1 MTSGSGVGPAFSSRP
16 ANPKA
21 AKYYAEALESLRI
34 MDAFAAR
41 SSLHKAVASDPSDP
55 LIHAALADALS
66 ILGHTDKAREE
77 ARIAFGQSAKLPR
90 EMNLL
95 IEGMYRE
102 FSHDWDKAIQIY
114 RSLLVFF
121 PNNFVC
127 AFRLANVLTQSGRAR
142 EALSVLDSLRKSGGE
157 HAEDPRID
165 FADAVASDSL
175 SDFTRKIQA
184 ATRAAAKV
192 SRNGTRGSLLMV
204 ARARMM
210 EAAAYTD
217 LGQPKRA
224 QAILEEVRKTFQSEG
239 DQDGIGRTILNLGN
253 VHRRKGDT
261 QAAKKLFEE
270 ALGIFKQIG
279 DKNGESAALNCM
291 ANTDR
296 ILGYLA
302 VARTLYESALEASR
316 AIDDRIG
323 VVRAL
328 IGIANVLLQE
338 GDLEGAKKRFI
349 DSLEI
354 SRKTGYRIG
363 IARIMNNLAEIHH
376 FQGRLYEARVFYEE
390 VLHMKEEMGDRSSLA
405 FTLFDLAE
413 VLLAQG
419 DLEESRLNFEESLAI
434 REHTGEKVTAVES
447 RLGLASILLEE
458 GNAEAA
464 GKIAREAADVFRDE
478 MRSDDE
484 AFALA
489 ILSRCLLAQN
499 RIQEALQITERA
511 LALNNRNKGLRK
523 FLLVTIQ
530 ASQLYAS
537 TGKTPNWQEALK
549 RIESALDEATKRG
562 FIDIQYE
569 ARLASGE
576 IEMKYGRLPGSR
588 ERMKALEKEARAKGF
603 GLIAG
608 KAALALEASQS

>member
-1 MTSGSGVGPAFSSRP
+1 MTVESGVGPAFSAHP

-21 AKYYAEALESLRI
+21 AKFYAEALESLRI

-41 SSLHKAVASDPSDP
+41 SSLHKAVASDPGDP

-90 EMNLL
+90 EMNLM

-114 RSLLVFF
+114 RSLLVFY
-121 PNNFVC
+121 PNNFGC

-142 EALSVLDSLRKSGGE
+142 EALNVLEGMRQLGNE
-157 HAEDPRID
+157 HSEDPRID
-165 FADAVASDSL
+165 FADAVASDAL
-175 SDFTRKIQA
+175 SDFTRKVQA
-184 ATRAAAKV
+184 ATRAASKL
-192 SRNGTRGSLLMV
+192 SKDETRGSRLMV
-204 ARARMM
+204 ARARLM
-210 EAAAYTD
+210 EAAAYND
-217 LGQPKRA
+217 LGQPVRA
-224 QAILEEVRKTFQSEG
+224 QTILEDVRHTFQAEG
-239 DQDGIGRTILNLGN
+239 DQDGLGRTILNLGN

-270 ALGIFKQIG
+270 ALGIFKKIG
-279 DKNGESAALNCM
+279 DKKGESAALNCM

-316 AIDDRIG
+316 ASGDKIG

-338 GDLEGAKKRFI
+338 GDLEGAKRRFTE
-349 DSLEI
+349 SLEI
-354 SRKTGYRIG
+354 SKRTGYGIG

-376 FQGRLYEARVFYEE
+376 FQGKLLDARVFYEE
-390 VLHMKEEMGDRSSLA
+390 VLQMKEEMGDRSSLA

-413 VLLAQG
+413 VLFAQG
-419 DLEESRLNFEESLAI
+419 DLNESRRRFEESLKI
-434 REHTGEKVTAVES
+434 REQIGEKVTAAES

-464 GKIAREAADVFRDE
+464 DKISREAADIFRDE

-484 AFALA
+484 SHALA
-489 ILSRCLLAQN
+489 IRSRCLQAMK
-499 RIQEALQITERA
+499 RIPESLQIAERA
-511 LALNNRNKGLRK
+511 MALNNRNKGLRN
-523 FLLVTIQ
+523 FLMVTIQ
-530 ASQLYAS
+530 AHQVNASQ
-537 TGKTPNWQEALK
+537 GKSPNWHEALT
-549 RIESALDEATKRG
+549 RIESALEEAMRRG
-562 FIDIQYE
+562 FVDIQFE

-576 IEMKYGRLPGSR
+576 IEMKFGKLPGSR
-588 ERMKALEKEARAKGF
+588 ERLKALEQEAREKGYA
-603 GLIAG
+603 LIAE
-608 KAALALEASQS
+608 KAKLVLESA

>member
-1 MTSGSGVGPAFSSRP
+1 
-16 ANPKA
+16 
-21 AKYYAEALESLRI
+21 
-34 MDAFAAR
+34 
-41 SSLHKAVASDPSDP
+41 
-55 LIHAALADALS
+55 
-66 ILGHTDKAREE
+66 
-77 ARIAFGQSAKLPR
+77 
-90 EMNLL
+90 
-95 IEGMYRE
+95 
-102 FSHDWDKAIQIY
+102 
-114 RSLLVFF
+114 
-121 PNNFVC
+121 
-127 AFRLANVLTQSGRAR
+127 
-142 EALSVLDSLRKSGGE
+142 
-157 HAEDPRID
+157 
-165 FADAVASDSL
+165 
-175 SDFTRKIQA
+175 
-184 ATRAAAKV
+184 
-192 SRNGTRGSLLMV
+192 MV

-224 QAILEEVRKTFQSEG
+224 QAILEEVRKTFQLEG

-261 QAAKKLFEE
+261 QTAKKLFEE

-302 VARTLYESALEASR
+302 VARTLYESALDASR

-349 DSLEI
+349 ESLEI
-354 SRKTGYRIG
+354 SKKTGYRIG

-413 VLLAQG
+413 VLLSQG

-434 REHTGEKVTAVES
+434 REHTGEKVTAAES

-464 GKIAREAADVFRDE
+464 DKLAGEAADVFRDE

-484 AFALA
+484 AYALA
-489 ILSRCLLAQN
+489 MRSRCLLAQN
-499 RIQEALQITERA
+499 RIQEAFQIAERA

-537 TGKTPNWQEALK
+537 TGKTPNWQEALT
-549 RIESALDEATKRG
+549 RIESALEEATKRG

-569 ARLASGE
+569 ARLARGK
-576 IEMKYGRLPGSR
+576 IEMKWGKLPGSR
-588 ERMKALEKEARAKGF
+588 ERMRVLEKEARAKGF

-608 KAALALEASQS
+608 KAALALEASQSEN